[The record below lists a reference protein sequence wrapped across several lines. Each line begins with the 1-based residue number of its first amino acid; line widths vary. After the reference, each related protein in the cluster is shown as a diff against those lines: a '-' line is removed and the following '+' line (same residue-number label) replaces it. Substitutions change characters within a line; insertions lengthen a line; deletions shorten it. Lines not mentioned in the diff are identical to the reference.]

1 MFGDILKGVILS
13 KFGKKAPAPQ
23 PDIYLPEVN
32 FTKFFVNSPQVETS
46 RVVSAVRSAD
56 LQASSKYFRF
66 LESLMLRS

>member
-1 MFGDILKGVILS
+1 MFGDLLKGVILS

-23 PDIYLPEVN
+23 ADIYLPEVN

-56 LQASSKYFRF
+56 
-66 LESLMLRS
+66 